1 MAILRA
7 MLEPRARITLTLGGA
22 QTLAWGSSYYLP
34 AVLGAPIARELGLQ
48 PSAVF
53 AAFSVALVISAFT
66 APWSGRAIDVR
77 GGRPVL
83 LGSSLL
89 FATALA
95 LMARADGPVGLFVAW
110 AVMGLAMGSGLYDAA
125 FACLVRLH
133 GPKARGPIT
142 GVTLMAGFAS
152 TVGWPL
158 SAALLDGYG
167 WRAACAGWAVLHVTL
182 GLALYATLPRAPDP
196 VRLAAVESAADGPAR
211 AQRGTAALLALVFA
225 ITWFT
230 STAMAAHLPSVL
242 QHAGATLAAA
252 VLVGSLIGPAQVAA
266 RLLEFG
272 FLRRFHPLLSARLAA
287 LGHPAG
293 ALLLLVGGAAAA
305 PAFAVLHGMGNGVM
319 TVANGALPLALFGAG
334 GYGARQGWLM
344 LPARITQAMSPF
356 AFGLALDRWGVQALY
371 GTMALG
377 GVCLLALLAIRPDRE
392 QRQPVPSA

>member
-1 MAILRA
+1 
-7 MLEPRARITLTLGGA
+7 MLEPRARITMALGGA
-22 QTLAWGSSYYLP
+22 QTLAWASSYYLP
-34 AVLGAPIARELGLQ
+34 AVLGAPIAGDLGLH

-53 AAFSVALVISAFT
+53 AAFSFALVISALT
-66 APWSGRAIDVR
+66 APWSGRAIDQR

-83 LGSSLL
+83 LSSSVL
-89 FATALA
+89 FAAGLL
-95 LMARADGPVGLFVAW
+95 LMAGAQGPVGLFAAW

-158 SAALLDGYG
+158 TAALLEHVG
-167 WRAACAGWAVLHVTL
+167 WRGACTTWAVLHLTL
-182 GLALYATLPRAPDP
+182 GLGLYASLPAAPAVPPSSSADP
-196 VRLAAVESAADGPAR
+196 VGTAGPVR
-211 AQRGTAALLALVFA
+211 VHRGTAALLAVIFA

-230 STAMAAHLPSVL
+230 STAMAAHLPRIL
-242 QHAGATLAAA
+242 QQAGATLAVA
-252 VLVGSLIGPAQVAA
+252 VLVGALIGPSQVAA

-272 FLRRFHPLLSARLAA
+272 LLRRFHPLLSARIAA

-305 PAFAVLHGMGNGVM
+305 PAFAILHGMGNGIM

-344 LPARITQAMSPF
+344 LPARIAQAMSPF
-356 AFGLALDRWGVQALY
+356 AFGLALDRWGTQALY

-377 GVCLLALLAIRPDRE
+377 GVSLLALLAIQPGRSL
-392 QRQPVPSA
+392 RQASPAA

>member
-1 MAILRA
+1 
-7 MLEPRARITLTLGGA
+7 MLEPRARITVALGGA
-22 QTLAWGSSYYLP
+22 QTLAWASSYYLP
-34 AVLGAPIARELGLQ
+34 AVLGAPIARELGFA
-48 PSAVF
+48 PSAVY

-66 APWSGRAIDVR
+66 APWSGRAIDLH

-83 LGSSLL
+83 LGSSVL

-95 LMARADGPVGLFVAW
+95 LMASADGQVGLFAAW

-133 GPKARGPIT
+133 GPKARTPIT

-152 TVGWPL
+152 TIGWPL
-158 SAALLDGYG
+158 SAALLEAYG
-167 WRAACAGWAVLHVTL
+167 WRGACAAWALLHVTL
-182 GLALYATLPRAPDP
+182 GLALYATLPRAPEP
-196 VRLAAVESAADGPAR
+196 VRLAATDAAPAGGPAR
-211 AQRGTAALLALVFA
+211 VPRGTAALLALVFA

-242 QHAGATLAAA
+242 QHAGATLAGA
-252 VLVGSLIGPAQVAA
+252 VLVGALIGPAQVTA

-272 FLRRFHPLLSARLAA
+272 LLRRYHPLLSARCAA

-293 ALLLLVGGAAAA
+293 ALLLLAVGPAAA
-305 PAFAVLHGMGNGVM
+305 PAFAVLHGMGNGIM

-344 LPARITQAMSPF
+344 LPARITQAMSPY
-356 AFGLALDRWGVQALY
+356 AFGLALDRWGVQALL
-371 GTMALG
+371 GTVALG
-377 GVCLLALLAIRPDRE
+377 GLCLLALLAIRPA
-392 QRQPVPSA
+392 RQPGPVPASP